1 MAWAYVLI
9 SNAARHN
16 AQEEVPNNPTIFMV
30 MNNSLTH
37 DAAVSRTLIV
47 ASPSVEV
54 ANGTVP
60 IGERFYDIPV
70 DDIEFVI
77 LLAKP

>member
-9 SNAARHN
+9 SNVARHN
-16 AQEEVPNNPTIFMV
+16 AQEEVLDNPNIFMV
-30 MNNSLTH
+30 INNSLTH
-37 DAAVSRTLIV
+37 DAVVSRTLII

-54 ANGTVP
+54 ANATVP
-60 IGERFYDIPV
+60 SGERFYDIPV

>member
-1 MAWAYVLI
+1 
-9 SNAARHN
+9 
-16 AQEEVPNNPTIFMV
+16 MV
-30 MNNSLTH
+30 INNSLTH
-37 DAAVSRTLIV
+37 DAVVSRTLIV

-54 ANGTVP
+54 ATGTVP

>member
-1 MAWAYVLI
+1 
-9 SNAARHN
+9 
-16 AQEEVPNNPTIFMV
+16 MV

-37 DAAVSRTLIV
+37 DAVVSRTLIV

-70 DDIEFVI
+70 DDVEFVI
-77 LLAKP
+77 LFAKL

>member
-9 SNAARHN
+9 SNAARHY
-16 AQEEVPNNPTIFMV
+16 AQEEVLNNPTIFMV

-37 DAAVSRTLIV
+37 DAVVSRTLIV

-54 ANGTVP
+54 ANATVP

-70 DDIEFVI
+70 DDIELVI